1 MNRTDHQELL
11 YQVSG
16 IFMRCFL
23 FSFVV
28 LLFWLCA
35 YIFGADFIYRI
46 HSGMFPLSRPN
57 FDMFNYCGIGLVKL
71 IAFMFFLFPYI
82 AIRLVIRK
90 NNP

>member
-11 YQVSG
+11 DQVSG
-16 IFMRCFL
+16 IFLRCFF

-46 HSGMFPLSRPN
+46 HSGMIPLSRSSS
-57 FDMFNYCGIGLVKL
+57 DMFNYCGMGLVKL

-82 AIRLVIRK
+82 AIRFAMRK
-90 NNP
+90 KRV